1 MFSAY
6 IMNFKLHFQQ
16 ILLIPNVFLAVPPL
30 ERNSQLQITDA
41 FWIYGLAQEL
51 LSTFSFG
58 IIFMFINAN
67 ICKLYL

>member
-1 MFSAY
+1 MCMSMFSAY

-41 FWIYGLAQEL
+41 F
-51 LSTFSFG
+51 
-58 IIFMFINAN
+58 
-67 ICKLYL
+67 